1 MSPWAFRNTAC
12 ILPELFCESSRCGFC
27 RLIIKGPGNIASL
40 FKKILSIK
48 MVTLVVPDFN
58 SLLRPTS
65 KYPQIKQDC
74 DNPRTGDKAEAPLDH
89 GDWKALLGRV
99 RGTATCGPHHPSTRL
114 AQCQNKRGPWAY
126 GFSGGKRKPEVNIQ
140 FPQPC
145 WTLPQRPTWV
155 LSHSD
160 HWGSLWVWTTGEGG
174 RGLQQSAVRTWWTT
188 LLTAAVYKQN
198 SSQQLYPSA
207 WLKVAPSG

>member
-1 MSPWAFRNTAC
+1 MSPWAFRNAAC

-40 FKKILSIK
+40 FKTILSIK

-65 KYPQIKQDC
+65 KYLQIKQDC

-99 RGTATCGPHHPSTRL
+99 RGTATCGPPS
-114 AQCQNKRGPWAY
+114 P
-126 GFSGGKRKPEVNIQ
+126 
-140 FPQPC
+140 
-145 WTLPQRPTWV
+145 LPQAGTVSEQERPLGQWF
-155 LSHSD
+155 LWWEKKAWGEHSVPPALLD
-160 HWGSLWVWTTGEGG
+160 TSSEAHL
-174 RGLQQSAVRTWWTT
+174 GLVS
-188 LLTAAVYKQN
+188 
-198 SSQQLYPSA
+198 
-207 WLKVAPSG
+207 